1 MYDFCTVEKKQG
13 QRLFDEVASLRFSSC
28 NQPGFFTGGILIRQ
42 KHNSTTCVMD
52 TSIKSNYFAKLPVL
66 SQLDSVEL
74 EQLASIAQ
82 LCRAPKFQFIF
93 MPDEVADQVYFLIRG
108 RIKTGTFSMD
118 GREVI
123 KEILQPETMFGDLA
137 LAGETRRSEFAQA
150 LHEDV
155 EYLSVKVSDFLQL
168 MQKNQRLIFA
178 CMQHLSQRLQR
189 VEDRLAKLVLKDAR
203 ERIIEFLV
211 ETAGKEGRRVG
222 YETLLKHHL
231 TQQDIANLTGTS
243 RQTVTSVL
251 NDLRKSNLIYFNR
264 NSILIRDI
272 EKLA

>member
-1 MYDFCTVEKKQG
+1 
-13 QRLFDEVASLRFSSC
+13 
-28 NQPGFFTGGILIRQ
+28 
-42 KHNSTTCVMD
+42 MD
-52 TSIKSNYFAKLPVL
+52 TSNKIQFFKKMPLFDAL
-66 SQLDSVEL
+66 STAEL
-74 EQLASIAQ
+74 EQLAAIAQ
-82 LCRAPKFQFIF
+82 VRRAPKFQFIF
-93 MPDEVADQVYFLIRG
+93 MPDQPADQVFFLSQG
-108 RIKTGTFSMD
+108 RVKTGTFSHD

-123 KEILQPETMFGDLA
+123 KEILQPETPFGDLA
-137 LAGETRRSEFAQA
+137 LAGETTRSEFAQA
-150 LHEDV
+150 LHDEV
-155 EYLSVKVSDFLQL
+155 EYMEISVTDFQQV
-168 MQKNQRLIFA
+168 MQQNQRLVFA
-178 CMQHLSQRLQR
+178 CLRHLSQRLQR
-189 VEDRLAKLVLKDAR
+189 VEERLAKLVLKDAR

-222 YETLLKHHL
+222 YETLVKHHL

>member
-1 MYDFCTVEKKQG
+1 ME
-13 QRLFDEVASLRFSSC
+13 
-28 NQPGFFTGGILIRQ
+28 
-42 KHNSTTCVMD
+42 NSN
-52 TSIKSNYFAKLPVL
+52 KLQLLGKLPVL
-66 SQLDSVEL
+66 SALSLPEL
-74 EQLASIAQ
+74 EQLAAISH
-82 LCRAPKFQFIF
+82 LRRAPKFQFIF
-93 MPDEVADQVYFLIRG
+93 MPDEAADQIYILGKG
-108 RIKTGTFSMD
+108 RVKTGTFSPD

-137 LAGETRRSEFAQA
+137 LAGETKRSEFAQA
-150 LHEDV
+150 LHDEV
-155 EYLSVKVSDFLQL
+155 EYLSIKVSDFQNL
-168 MQKNQRLIFA
+168 MQQNQRLVFA
-178 CMQHLSQRLQR
+178 CLQHLTQRLQR
-189 VEDRLAKLVLKDAR
+189 VEERLAKLVLKDAR

-264 NSILIRDI
+264 NSILIRDM

>member
-1 MYDFCTVEKKQG
+1 ME
-13 QRLFDEVASLRFSSC
+13 LSSMI
-28 NQPGFFTGGILIRQ
+28 QFLGKLSVLTPL
-42 KHNSTTCVMD
+42 ST
-52 TSIKSNYFAKLPVL
+52 
-66 SQLDSVEL
+66 VEL
-74 EQLASIAQ
+74 EQLAAIAQ
-82 LCRAPKFQFIF
+82 FRKAPKFQFIF
-93 MPDEVADQVYFLIRG
+93 MPDEPADYLYLLIKG
-108 RIKTGTFSMD
+108 RVKTGTFSQD

-123 KEILQPETMFGDLA
+123 KEILQPEMLFGDLA

-150 LHEDV
+150 LHDEV
-155 EYLSVKVSDFLQL
+155 EYLSIKIADFQQL
-168 MQKNQRLIFA
+168 MQQNQRLVFA
-178 CMQHLSQRLQR
+178 CLQHLTQRLQR
-189 VEDRLAKLVLKDAR
+189 VEERLAKLVLKDAR

>member
-1 MYDFCTVEKKQG
+1 
-13 QRLFDEVASLRFSSC
+13 
-28 NQPGFFTGGILIRQ
+28 
-42 KHNSTTCVMD
+42 MD
-52 TSIKSNYFAKLPVL
+52 TSNKTQFLSKLPL
-66 SQLDSVEL
+66 FEALTPPEL
-74 EQLASIAQ
+74 EQLADITQ
-82 LCRAPKFQFIF
+82 FRRAPKFQFVF
-93 MPDEVADQVYFLIRG
+93 MPDEPADHLYFLLKG
-108 RIKTGTFSMD
+108 RIKTGTFSND

-137 LAGETRRSEFAQA
+137 LAGETTRSEFAQV
-150 LHEDV
+150 LHDEV
-155 EYLSVKVSDFLQL
+155 EYLAIKVHDFHLL
-168 MQKNQRLIFA
+168 MQENQRLVFA
-178 CMQHLSQRLQR
+178 CLRHLSHRLQR

-203 ERIIEFLV
+203 ERIIEFLI
-211 ETAGKEGRRVG
+211 ETAGREGRRVG
-222 YETLLKHHL
+222 YETLVKHHL